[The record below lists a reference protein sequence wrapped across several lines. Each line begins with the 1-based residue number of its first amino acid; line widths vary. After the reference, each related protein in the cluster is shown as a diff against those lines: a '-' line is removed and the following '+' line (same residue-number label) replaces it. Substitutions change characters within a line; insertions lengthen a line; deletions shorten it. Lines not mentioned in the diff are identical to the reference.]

1 VLYLIIDIPDSMTYF
16 KTSEVT
22 LNFITDAIFKISK
35 DTKDNQGL
43 VEDSLVLLITQKMLK
58 RDSEYTCSQLA
69 TESSLLQLMQIAK
82 QKKNLSKHIEY
93 ILFLISTNTQYQSN
107 TYEILL
113 NRGRNKHDL
122 DKYKSSERSEIF
134 NQMWR
139 PKPSSSSHA
148 KQYYEFNDVDKID
161 TQLQQERSI
170 FHIRLPIISSQAVD
184 KYTKELPDDN
194 WLRGFKGEIDPNVGV
209 SQSMQSITEAPTETM
224 PDEESVDHEVDHEHE
239 QDKETTEEETS
250 INAGKNEVEEID
262 DGPEEESKEQEGA
275 PGEVEDLGD
284 SQDAEPEKN

>member
-1 VLYLIIDIPDSMTYF
+1 
-16 KTSEVT
+16 
-22 LNFITDAIFKISK
+22 
-35 DTKDNQGL
+35 
-43 VEDSLVLLITQKMLK
+43 
-58 RDSEYTCSQLA
+58 
-69 TESSLLQLMQIAK
+69 
-82 QKKNLSKHIEY
+82 
-93 ILFLISTNTQYQSN
+93 
-107 TYEILL
+107 
-113 NRGRNKHDL
+113 
-122 DKYKSSERSEIF
+122 
-134 NQMWR
+134 MWR

-250 INAGKNEVEEID
+250 IDAGKNEVEEID

>member
-1 VLYLIIDIPDSMTYF
+1 MYKYIKVWLQSPVFLDNNISDEIRITFLQVLYLIIDIPDSMTYF

-148 KQYYEFNDVDKID
+148 KQYYEFNEVDKID
-161 TQLQQERSI
+161 TQLQ
-170 FHIRLPIISSQAVD
+170 
-184 KYTKELPDDN
+184 
-194 WLRGFKGEIDPNVGV
+194 
-209 SQSMQSITEAPTETM
+209 
-224 PDEESVDHEVDHEHE
+224 
-239 QDKETTEEETS
+239 
-250 INAGKNEVEEID
+250 
-262 DGPEEESKEQEGA
+262 
-275 PGEVEDLGD
+275 
-284 SQDAEPEKN
+284 